1 MPRRT
6 MRRTPKRRMR
16 GGMPAGVNDPYDNGN
31 FAVSQQQAGSSMGP
45 QPDLTVMHQAGGRSK
60 RRGRGRR
67 HRGGSGILSP
77 ADIGG
82 STGLLSTGDTPEQKG
97 GYFPKLLK
105 SALAPFGLM
114 GLNKYS
120 KDNSYRK
127 RSRLSNRL
135 RSHRKRR

>member
-1 MPRRT
+1 MY
-6 MRRTPKRRMR
+6 
-16 GGMPAGVNDPYDNGN
+16 GGMVAEVNAPYDIGN
-31 FAVSQQQAGSSMGP
+31 FAASQQQAGSSMGP
-45 QPDLTVMHQAGGRSK
+45 QPDLAVINQAGGRSK
-60 RRGRGRR
+60 RKGRGRR
-67 HRGGSGILSP
+67 QRGGSMLSP
-77 ADIGG
+77 SDISD
-82 STGLLSTGDTPEQKG
+82 STGLLPTDGGSVEQKG
-97 GYFPKLLK
+97 GYFPQLLK

>member
-6 MRRTPKRRMR
+6 MRRTPKRRMY
-16 GGMPAGVNDPYDNGN
+16 GGMPADVNAPYDIGN
-31 FAVSQQQAGSSMGP
+31 FAVSQQQAGSSMAGSP
-45 QPDLTVMHQAGGRSK
+45 NTDIITQAGGRSK